1 MSVISFTPHIWAVGL
16 DWTLIWANTDH
27 GQVNYRFSTSFSI
40 ISINYQQYLIWIP
53 VVTGS
58 TDGIGKEYAK
68 QVTNVNINTWQFRRR
83 AQNQNWNHLSYSIC
97 QLAAKGLN
105 IVLISRSPAK
115 LQDTKTEIGRFIKQL
130 FIVYKWLSLLN
141 EKYPW
146 TIIRCL
152 VEQTK
157 KNNLFIVFLNLKSAF
172 NVSLLQK
179 DCSLQFK
186 SGRSP
191 STLPKTRPFTNKW
204 RTN

>member
-68 QVTNVNINTWQFRRR
+68 QVTNININTSQFRRR

-146 TIIRCL
+146 TIISCL
-152 VEQTK
+152 VEQK
-157 KNNLFIVFLNLKSAF
+157 KTIFLSSLNLKSTL
-172 NVSLLQK
+172 NVSFLQK
-179 DCSLQFK
+179 NCSHPSK
-186 SGRSP
+186 SRQSP
-191 STLPKTRPFTNKW
+191 STLPKTRPSTDKW
-204 RTN
+204 RPN